1 MNEKW
6 IEDLRKGLSDFEMD
20 APEGLWESLGVE
32 TPAPK
37 RSWRRK
43 AAVAAA
49 LLALLSIGGS
59 FLLWISRGESL
70 EVSDTRA
77 AAYSSLPE
85 NTGGEPMQSLP
96 TTTEQAPTATLII
109 SPKIAV
115 SSNNG
120 KQEEAFTSS
129 TSEDEN
135 ITSYTDTISQ
145 ELKDIEDD
153 TEIRDYRKADTGKT
167 KPLYAGIAPKRRS
180 HRNQNGRYAVAA
192 YASGIGQATGSMGQR
207 PGTNIG
213 NGPLWGNNY
222 PNYDDDFVNSDPG
235 SNSVGDPNFGSTN
248 YPPFNEDPD
257 DIPINTETHHHQ
269 PVKAGITFQYS
280 LTDRVSL
287 ETGVM
292 YTSLSSDFT
301 VSQGNKASSGERQM
315 HYIGI
320 PLNVKLSVWSW
331 KAVDLY
337 LSAGVMGEKCVS
349 NRFQTKSAADGLS
362 LEQYSS
368 QKEKPMQW
376 SVNAA
381 PGLQLKPLPNIGI
394 FAEPGVSYYFNDGSN
409 LSTIYKERPWNFN
422 LNVGVRLML
431 NPGK

>member
-1 MNEKW
+1 MKEKW
-6 IEDLRKGLSDFEMD
+6 IEDLREGLSDFEMD

-32 TPAPK
+32 PSAPIS
-37 RSWRRK
+37 SWRRK

-49 LLALLSIGGS
+49 LLALLSIGGI

-70 EVSDTRA
+70 EVSDTGI
-77 AAYSSLPE
+77 AAYTSVSE
-85 NTGGEPMQSLP
+85 NVLDEPVHSFP
-96 TTTEQAPTATLII
+96 TTTEQAQSSTTT
-109 SPKIAV
+109 KIQKITDILNV
-115 SSNNG
+115 G
-120 KQEEAFTSS
+120 DEEEELVSS
-129 TSEDEN
+129 TSGNEC
-135 ITSYTDTISQ
+135 IASYIDTVSQ
-145 ELKDIEDD
+145 EGQNTAVETDIKD
-153 TEIRDYRKADTGKT
+153 YKQNDTGKG
-167 KPLYAGIAPKRRS
+167 KPQYAGIAPKRRS
-180 HRNQNGRYAVAA
+180 YENHNGRYAVAA
-192 YASGIGQATGSMGQR
+192 YTSGIGQATESMGER
-207 PGTNIG
+207 SSTNI
-213 NGPLWGNNY
+213 
-222 PNYDDDFVNSDPG
+222 
-235 SNSVGDPNFGSTN
+235 SNSFGDPNFESPNT
-248 YPPFNEDPD
+248 PPLYGDPD
-257 DIPINTETHHHQ
+257 EVPISTESHHHK
-269 PVKAGITFQYS
+269 PIKAGITFLYG

-301 VSQGNKASSGERQM
+301 VSQGNKVSSGERQL

-349 NRFQTKSAADGLS
+349 NRFQTKSASEGIS

-394 FAEPGVSYYFNDGSN
+394 FAEPGVSYYFNDGTN

-422 LNVGVRLML
+422 LNVGVRLIL

>member
-6 IEDLRKGLSDFEMD
+6 IEDLREGLSDFETD

-37 RSWRRK
+37 SSWRRK
-43 AAVAAA
+43 VAVAAA

-85 NTGGEPMQSLP
+85 NIGGEPMQSLP
-96 TTTEQAPTATLII
+96 TTTEQAPAITATVA
-109 SPKIAV
+109 PRIAAP
-115 SSNNG
+115 SNIRN
-120 KQEEAFTSS
+120 QEEAPISS
-129 TSEDEN
+129 ISEDEN
-135 ITSYTDTISQ
+135 IASYTDTISQ
-145 ELKDIEDD
+145 ELKDIEED
-153 TEIRDYRKADTGKT
+153 TGIRDYKRVDTGKG
-167 KPLYAGIAPKRRS
+167 KPLYAGISPKRRS
-180 HRNQNGRYAVAA
+180 NVNQNGRYSVAA
-192 YASGIGQATGSMGQR
+192 YASGIGQATGSMGQK

-222 PNYDDDFVNSDPG
+222 PNYDEDFVNSDPG

-248 YPPFNEDPD
+248 NPPFFEDPD
-257 DIPINTETHHHQ
+257 NIPINTETHHHI
-269 PVKAGITFQYS
+269 PIRAGITFQYS
-280 LTDRVSL
+280 LTDHIGL

-320 PLNVKLSVWSW
+320 PLNIKFSIWSW
-331 KAVDLY
+331 KAVDIY
-337 LSAGVMGEKCVS
+337 LSAGGMGEKCVS
-349 NRFQTKSAADGLS
+349 NRFQTKSAAEGIS

-409 LSTIYKERPWNFN
+409 LSTIYKDRPWNFN